1 MQCFI
6 TCKLFFV
13 CCCDA
18 DCVVLIMTLYH
29 LRDFDCDVT
38 LTIDCFTCPIKP
50 CSGLREGGG
59 GIPTPLEI
67 QTLKFTQLNYRKY
80 TSDPLPLLAIQFS
93 GFANENNEPIFF
105 FNVHALTC
113 DKHSKCIYV

>member
-1 MQCFI
+1 MSHQ
-6 TCKLFFV
+6 TMLGSK
-13 CCCDA
+13 
-18 DCVVLIMTLYH
+18 
-29 LRDFDCDVT
+29 
-38 LTIDCFTCPIKP
+38 
-50 CSGLREGGG
+50 GGGGG

-93 GFANENNEPIFF
+93 GFANENNEPIFS